1 MPAALASRS
10 AAAAPAGGPS
20 GDPRLDALRAR
31 IAKIVPAPSLA
42 PSVLPTGV
50 PGLDRVLAAGGLP
63 RGAITTLVGPAGAGV
78 TTIWRAM
85 VRAAL
90 DADIRVAIVDAS
102 RTLYARDFAPL
113 AGPPAQA
120 RRDGRLVF
128 IRPPDPTT
136 AAWCADLLLRSGAF
150 PLVVLDHA
158 PPLART
164 VAGRLSQLAR
174 EADAALLV
182 AGDDDT
188 ATRVGGL
195 VRLRVRSGRSAAVL
209 LHVEKGASS
218 PRPVEFRCVIP
229 DPHRLCAHPEVPD
242 RRGVARGA
250 VVAGPGADTDANAPR
265 QPASADTTRSGHSP
279 PIRRGRRAAEPR
291 LARRGA

>member
-10 AAAAPAGGPS
+10 ATAAPA

-50 PGLDRVLAAGGLP
+50 PGLDRALAAGGLP

-78 TTIWRAM
+78 TTVWRAM

-90 DADIRVAIVDAS
+90 QADTRVAVVDAS

-113 AGPPAQA
+113 AGSPAQA

-128 IRPPDPTT
+128 IRPPDPST

-164 VAGRLSQLAR
+164 VASRLSQLAR
-174 EADAALLV
+174 DADAALVV
-182 AGDDDT
+182 AGYDDT

-195 VRLRVRSGRSAAVL
+195 VRLRIRTSRSASLL

-242 RRGVARGA
+242 RRGVARGPT
-250 VVAGPGADTDANAPR
+250 VAGSGPDADASR
-265 QPASADTTRSGHSP
+265 QPANAGSTPSGHST

-291 LARRGA
+291 LTRRGA